1 METRQESFAHA
12 QAYCFHRQ
20 RHTEIDESH
29 ETRAVLTCLGALGP
43 QADGDGPMG
52 VGAIVLFTGE
62 SGNAQLGPNQGET

>member
-43 QADGDGPMG
+43 QADGPMG